1 MANQFKAT
9 LNGTT
14 FNDLHEYASA
24 LERVI
29 KEGGN
34 IETQFSINS
43 SSIEDVD
50 ECNTNEKKKL
60 KSIKKYL
67 PFSDEILS
75 SEYIDFIFN
84 APGNETRSQR
94 IDHIESGNK
103 HLYQEIREAV
113 NHNSDEQLETYLEDV
128 ERVLDKLEVDT
139 SGLENEGS
147 YFIENDYETAIEN
160 YERAKNNLREAEETL
175 NNERERWHKYKD
187 AIKLTKTLAYFYRC
201 VRAHIREE
209 LSLRS

>member
-9 LNGTT
+9 LNGTS

-43 SSIEDVD
+43 SSIESAD

-75 SEYIDFIFN
+75 CEYIDFIFN

-94 IDHIESGNK
+94 IDHIEWGNK
-103 HLYQEIREAV
+103 QLYHEIREAV
-113 NHNSDEQLETYLEDV
+113 SHNSDEQLKTYLEDV
-128 ERVLDKLEVDT
+128 ERVLDKLEIDD
-139 SGLENEGS
+139 SNLENGS

-160 YERAKNNLREAEETL
+160 YEQAKNKLRETEEAL
-175 NNERERWHKYKD
+175 NIERERWHKYKD
-187 AIKLTKTLAYFYRC
+187 AIKLTNTLAYFYRC

-209 LSLRS
+209 LSLRN

>member
-9 LNGTT
+9 LNGTS

-43 SSIEDVD
+43 SSIEAVD

-84 APGNETRSQR
+84 APGNESRSQR

-113 NHNSDEQLETYLEDV
+113 SHNSDEQLKTYLEDV
-128 ERVLDKLEVDT
+128 ERVLDKLEVDD
-139 SGLENEGS
+139 SNLEDGS
-147 YFIENDYETAIEN
+147 YFIENDYESAIEN
-160 YERAKNNLREAEETL
+160 YEQAKNKLRETEEAL
-175 NNERERWHKYKD
+175 NIERERWHKYKD

-209 LSLRS
+209 LSLRN

>member
-1 MANQFKAT
+1 MANKFKAT
-9 LNGTT
+9 LNGTS
-14 FNDLHEYASA
+14 FDDLHEYASA

-43 SSIEDVD
+43 SSIEAID
-50 ECNTNEKKKL
+50 ECNTHEAKKL

-84 APGNETRSQR
+84 APGNESRSQR
-94 IDHIESGNK
+94 IDHIESGNE

-113 NHNSDEQLETYLEDV
+113 SHNSDEQLKTYLEDV
-128 ERVLDKLEVDT
+128 ERVLDKLEVDD
-139 SGLENEGS
+139 SNLEYGS
-147 YFIENDYETAIEN
+147 YFIENGYESAIEN
-160 YERAKNNLREAEETL
+160 YEQSKNKLRETEEAL
-175 NNERERWHKYKD
+175 NIERERWHKYKD